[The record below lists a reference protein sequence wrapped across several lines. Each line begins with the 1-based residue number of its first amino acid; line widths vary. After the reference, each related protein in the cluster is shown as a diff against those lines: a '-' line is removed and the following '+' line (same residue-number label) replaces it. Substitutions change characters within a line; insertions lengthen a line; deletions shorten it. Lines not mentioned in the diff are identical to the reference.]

1 MIMRKLFTVF
11 VISGMI
17 VGCDAAS
24 KTQQTPTVQ
33 IEYRIPSQEHSIQA
47 VLWQQHSAEYR
58 ALCEQAYNYARL
70 SLDAILDTA
79 TVPVSKL
86 AIVTDLD
93 ETVID
98 NSPFNAKMI
107 ELDEAYTREIWI
119 EWGNQISA
127 KAMPGAVEFFKYA
140 ADRGVETFYISNRY
154 AEQLDATIENLKKLD
169 LPFVDEK
176 HVMLRGESSEKVSR
190 RKKVEETHRIIMLLG
205 DNLADF
211 SGLFEFQQSPRR
223 HELVDSL
230 RAEFGSRFIMLPN
243 VIYGDWQTNGIYEGR
258 YDWTEFQLDSI
269 RRSKLISY

>member
-1 MIMRKLFTVF
+1 MNRIFIVLI
-11 VISGMI
+11 ISVMI

-24 KTQQTPTVQ
+24 KTQKTADRISPLSIPT
-33 IEYRIPSQEHSIQA
+33 QEHSIQA

-70 SLDAILDTA
+70 TLDAILDTA
-79 TVPVSKL
+79 TANVSSL

-98 NSPFNAKMI
+98 NSPMNAKMI
-107 ELDEAYTREIWI
+107 ELDESYQKARWI
-119 EWGNQISA
+119 EWGNEVSA

-140 ADRGVETFYISNRY
+140 ASRGVETFYISNRY
-154 AEQLDATIENLKKLD
+154 SEQLDVTIENLINLD
-169 LPFVDEK
+169 LPYVDKE
-176 HVMLRGESSEKVSR
+176 HVMLRSETGGSGKKSR
-190 RKKVEETHRIIMLLG
+190 RDVVEETHTVIMLLG

-211 SGLFEFQQSPRR
+211 TDLFESQRSERR

-230 RAEFGSRFIMLPN
+230 RSEFGPRFIMLPN

-258 YDWTEFQLDSI
+258 YNWTEFQKDSI
-269 RRSKLISY
+269 RHKKLITY